1 MTLKTNRGRRRRDN
15 GHPESISQQYCFAG
29 SYLLVP
35 QLLGGSSSSVFFLF
49 HTFTDFRIYI
59 KRQGYIYGG
68 FQKGEEKRWK
78 IFVMM
83 MISLHFF
90 FFWVWFDC
98 VDRVKNVLPQFCGFL
113 CMYLSICS
121 LPTTRDLGLVFFLL
135 KWAGRSGSARVGCVT
150 LVYFQWT
157 SQTWSWARKQ
167 PKPPHIFVAVLKIY
181 KLQRINHTS
190 LPQNFLIYSLS

>member
-15 GHPESISQQYCFAG
+15 GHPESISQQYC
-29 SYLLVP
+29 LCLVLSSCAS
-35 QLLGGSSSSVFFLF
+35 QLLGGSSSSIFFLF

-83 MISLHFF
+83 MISLHFSF
-90 FFWVWFDC
+90 
-98 VDRVKNVLPQFCGFL
+98 
-113 CMYLSICS
+113 
-121 LPTTRDLGLVFFLL
+121 LGLIWLCGQSKKCSSSILRVFVYVLFEDMFFAHYTRLGISFFLL
-135 KWAGRSGSARVGCVT
+135 KRAGISGSP
-150 LVYFQWT
+150 QWT
-157 SQTWSWARKQ
+157 SQIWSWARKQ
-167 PKPPHIFVAVLKIY
+167 PKPPHIFVSVLKIY

-190 LPQNFLIYSLS
+190 SLLI